1 MIVFDFIS
9 EKPQATYEDYSK
21 TPEGGKYQLIGG
33 EIIEMTSPTP
43 YHQEILQNLNYYLS
57 IFVRENKLGKI
68 YIAPTDVYFSKTETY
83 QPDILFLLGENL
95 DKLKEKKI
103 EGAPDLVIEI
113 LSPSTGY
120 YDVKYKKSVYEK
132 FGVKEYWIV
141 DPKDK
146 TVEIYENTNGKF
158 LLISDLTKANI
169 AKSKLLAG
177 FEVELSR
184 IF

>member
-1 MIVFDFIS
+1 MIVFDFSS

-57 IFVRENKLGKI
+57 LFVRQNKLGKI

-158 LLISDLTKANI
+158 VLFSDLSKTDA

-177 FEVELSR
+177 FEVELEK

>member
-1 MIVFDFIS
+1 MIVFDFS
-9 EKPQATYEDYSK
+9 SDKPQATYEDYCK

-57 IFVRENKLGKI
+57 IFVRQNRLGKI

-83 QPDILFLLGENL
+83 QPDILFLLNENL
-95 DKLKEKKI
+95 SKLQEKKI

-146 TVEIYENTNGKF
+146 TVEIYELSNDKF
-158 LLISDLTKANI
+158 VLVSDLTKSDT
-169 AKSKLLAG
+169 AKSKLLTG
-177 FEVELSR
+177 FEVELGKV
-184 IF
+184 F

>member
-9 EKPQATYEDYSK
+9 EKPQATYEDYCK

-43 YHQEILQNLNYYLS
+43 YHQRILQNLNFYLS
-57 IFVRENKLGKI
+57 LFIRQNQLGEV
-68 YIAPTDVYFSKTETY
+68 YVAPTDVYFSKTETY
-83 QPDILFLLGENL
+83 QPDLLLLLNDNL
-95 DKLKEKKI
+95 NKLKEKKI

-113 LSPSTGY
+113 LSPPTGY
-120 YDVKYKKSVYEK
+120 YDAKYKKSVYEK
-132 FGVKEYWIV
+132 FGVKEYWLV

-146 TVEIYENTNGKF
+146 TVEIYENVSGKF
-158 LLISDLTKANI
+158 AVISDLTKDDT

-177 FEVELSR
+177 FSIELEK

>member
-9 EKPQATYEDYSK
+9 EKPQATYEDYCK

-57 IFVRENKLGKI
+57 IFVRQNKLGKV

-83 QPDILFLLGENL
+83 QPDILFLHNDNL

-103 EGAPDLVIEI
+103 EGAPDLVMEI

-120 YDVKYKKSVYEK
+120 YDAKYKKSVYEK
-132 FGVKEYWIV
+132 FGVKEYWLV

-146 TVEIYENTNGKF
+146 TVEIYENISGKF
-158 LLISDLTKANI
+158 AVISDLTKVDT

-177 FEVELSR
+177 FEVELGKV
-184 IF
+184 F

>member
-9 EKPQATYEDYSK
+9 EKPLATYDDYKK

-33 EIIEMTSPTP
+33 EIIEMTAPTL

-57 IFVRENKLGKI
+57 VFIRQNKLGKV

-83 QPDILFLLGENL
+83 QPDILILLTESL
-95 DKLKEKKI
+95 HKMQESKI
-103 EGAPDLVIEI
+103 DGAPDLVVEI

-146 TVEIYENTNGKF
+146 TVEIYENSRGKF
-158 LLISDLTKANI
+158 ILVSELSKTDT
-169 AKSKLLAG
+169 AKSILLSG
-177 FEVELSR
+177 FEIELEK